1 MASPVSRKRKSTD
14 EHHQSRNADGSWK
27 PSTGPVQKKLRITQ
41 SQKQAL
47 IDNLQLEITERARN
61 LRAHYAL
68 QAQDLRARIER
79 RVNRIPVALRKANIG
94 ELFEKYKSANQSGQA
109 APSLEK
115 QPSKT
120 TTNVKASSGD
130 VRYPSI
136 SPGKTHPRGI
146 KRQSE
151 VNLYSDKENAPAST
165 DTYDKIDVP
174 KKRGNPKT
182 MAGPSRVISQTMREA
197 DAKIL
202 SPKSNNSRT
211 YAVSPLKASPEKHHL
226 SYMSRPVSP
235 FKLSSPIKP
244 GTVVAAMVDNARARA
259 RDTASK
265 DSRPPSQAKKTTTR
279 PASRATPSSLKSPA
293 RPATR
298 QQDRTVSSGTTASN
312 TSSGTTVVRSTR
324 TGAGT
329 RKAGPTAATKKTVAR
344 SQAATATSA
353 AKKTTTASR
362 RAGTATPV
370 SETPATGRRVLR
382 RRV

>member
-14 EHHQSRNADGSWK
+14 QHHQAHNDDGSST
-27 PSTGPVQKKLRITQ
+27 PTTGPVQKKLRITQ

-94 ELFEKYKSANQSGQA
+94 ELFEKYKSSDHSEQA
-109 APSLEK
+109 APSEK
-115 QPSKT
+115 QTSKT
-120 TTNVKASSGD
+120 VTNAKATSGN
-130 VRYPSI
+130 VRYPSL
-136 SPGKTHPRGI
+136 SPGKTQSRGV
-146 KRQSE
+146 KRASE
-151 VNLYSDKENAPAST
+151 AGLYSDKENAPAST
-165 DTYDKIDVP
+165 DTYDKIEVP
-174 KKRGNPKT
+174 KKRGNPKA

-235 FKLSSPIKP
+235 FKPSSPNKP
-244 GTVVAAMVDNARARA
+244 GAVVAAMVENARARA
-259 RDTASK
+259 KDTAS
-265 DSRPPSQAKKTTTR
+265 SRPPSQAKKTTTR
-279 PASRATPSSLKSPA
+279 PASRAIPSSVKSPV

-298 QQDRTVSSGTTASN
+298 QQDRTISSATTASN
-312 TSSGTTVVRSTR
+312 ASSGTTVVRSTR

-353 AKKTTTASR
+353 AKKTTAAASR
-362 RAGTATPV
+362 KAGTATPV

-382 RRV
+382 RRP